1 MDWLGLISL
10 ILGVMLIIIGIGLTF
25 DIAIIETIIA
35 SFVGV
40 VAILF
45 GLILAVGGA
54 MIIKEE

>member
-25 DIAIIETIIA
+25 DIAIIETIMA

>member
-25 DIAIIETIIA
+25 DIAIIETIMA

-54 MIIKEE
+54 MMIKEE